1 MYMYIVLSLQLC
13 DKVAMLGTG
22 YKVQGGG
29 RGGAMK
35 IFFKYW
41 FSVAH
46 PRVIWQKL
54 GQPTP

>member
-22 YKVQGGG
+22 YKVRG
-29 RGGAMK
+29 GGAMK